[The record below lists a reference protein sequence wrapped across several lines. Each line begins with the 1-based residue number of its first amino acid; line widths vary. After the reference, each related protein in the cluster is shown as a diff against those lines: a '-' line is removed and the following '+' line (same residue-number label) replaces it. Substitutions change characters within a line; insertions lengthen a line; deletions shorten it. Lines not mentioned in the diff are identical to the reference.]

1 MRCGALA
8 NFGDGRQVRST
19 RVSISLPPE
28 LHQRLLQL
36 SEQQQRS
43 LSNLCVVL
51 LASAVDQTSA
61 LE

>member
-1 MRCGALA
+1 VDSIATEREA
-8 NFGDGRQVRST
+8 RST

-51 LASAVDQTSA
+51 LAAAVDQQPPPG
-61 LE
+61 

>member
-1 MRCGALA
+1 MDSLATERQARC
-8 NFGDGRQVRST
+8 T

-28 LHQRLLQL
+28 LHQRLLRL

-51 LASAVDQTSA
+51 LAGAIDQQVPPG
-61 LE
+61 

>member
-1 MRCGALA
+1 MDSLATERQARC
-8 NFGDGRQVRST
+8 T

-28 LHQRLLQL
+28 LHQRLLRL

-51 LASAVDQTSA
+51 LAGAIDQQV
-61 LE
+61 

>member
-1 MRCGALA
+1 MALA
-8 NFGDGRQVRST
+8 EFGRRRQERST
-19 RVSISLPPE
+19 RVSISLPQE
-28 LHQRLLQL
+28 LHRRLLSL

-51 LASAVDQTSA
+51 LASAVDQRSA